1 MSCTRTHSA
10 LVSASLLCVVAP
22 CVAHAQQA
30 PWYQVNYVQVRP
42 ELLTEYLEIQKNEV
56 TPALQKAGVPWRS
69 AWRTGEFGHTYERVF
84 VTPIAHFAEFDLG
97 GPLGRALDPRKLERL
112 QDRLRRC
119 TAGRQSYAVRYRPD
133 LSVESESAV
142 ERSIAVVTTFQ
153 VAPGRAA
160 EWERF
165 LTGNLANFREADV
178 IFGIYQRMFGP
189 GPSVWQ
195 IVENLT
201 SYGELERPRIL
212 ARMLAEA
219 DAEASLFAGLVL
231 SIERTVLVYDP
242 DLSYR
247 QIPTSTEDS
256 GRTARPL
263 VSPQP

>member
-1 MSCTRTHSA
+1 MSCTRTRSA
-10 LVSASLLCVVAP
+10 LVSACLLYVAVP

-30 PWYQVNYVQVRP
+30 PWYQVNYVQVIP
-42 ELLTEYLEIQKNEV
+42 ELLSEYLEIQRNEV

-69 AWRTGEFGHTYERVF
+69 AWRTGEFGHTYERLF
-84 VTPIAHFAEFDLG
+84 ITPIANFAEFDVG
-97 GPLGRALDPRKLERL
+97 GPLARVLDARKLERL

-119 TAGRQSYAVRYRPD
+119 TAGRQSYAVRHRPE
-133 LSVESESAV
+133 LSVESESVV
-142 ERSIAVVTTFQ
+142 ERAIGLVTTIQ

-160 EWERF
+160 EWEGF
-165 LTGNLANFREADV
+165 LRENLAKFREGDV

-219 DAEASLFAGLVL
+219 DAEASLLAGLVL

-242 DLSYR
+242 DLSYM

-256 GRTARPL
+256 RR
-263 VSPQP
+263 

>member
-1 MSCTRTHSA
+1 M
-10 LVSASLLCVVAP
+10 
-22 CVAHAQQA
+22 AHAQQA
-30 PWYQVNYVQVRP
+30 TWYQVNYVQLRP

-69 AWRTGEFGHTYERVF
+69 AWRTGEFGHTYERLF
-84 VTPIAHFAEFDLG
+84 VTPIANFAEFDLG
-97 GPLGRALDPRKLERL
+97 GPLGRVLDARKLERL

-119 TAGRQSYAVRYRPD
+119 TAGRQSYAVRHRAD
-133 LSVESESAV
+133 LTVESESVV
-142 ERSIAVVTTFQ
+142 ERSIALVTTLH

-165 LTGNLANFREADV
+165 LGENLANFREADV
-178 IFGIYQRMFGP
+178 MFGIYQRMFGP

-195 IVENLT
+195 VVENLT

-219 DAEASLFAGLVL
+219 DTEASSLAGLLL

-242 DLSYR
+242 DLSYM
-247 QIPTSTEDS
+247 QIPPSTEDS
-256 GRTARPL
+256 GRTARP
-263 VSPQP
+263 VVPPQP